1 MVLVDNETRL
11 QSVEE
16 RTATA
21 EARIAELERHAGIRP
36 SATIA
41 WAVDREGPG
50 KAKLPALT
58 G

>member
-1 MVLVDNETRL
+1 MQRSSSGL
-11 QSVEE
+11 
-16 RTATA
+16 
-21 EARIAELERHAGIRP
+21 